1 MKEYIS
7 NIQSPLSKQDYD
19 SFMKAVNTKGLE
31 ATAHYWIEWY
41 FDFKNDPNNLTDE
54 QRFSMAEAV
63 QKNALRIHRELKK

>member
-1 MKEYIS
+1 M
-7 NIQSPLSKQDYD
+7 D

-54 QRFSMAEAV
+54 QRFSMAEPEKAGV
-63 QKNALRIHRELKK
+63 DWIRYCEK

>member
-7 NIQSPLSKQDYD
+7 HIQSPLSKQDYD
-19 SFMKAVNTKGLE
+19 LFIKAVNTKGME
-31 ATAHYWIEWY
+31 ATAYYWIEWY

>member
-54 QRFSMAEAV
+54 QRFSMAEPEKAGV
-63 QKNALRIHRELKK
+63 DWIRYCEK

>member
-7 NIQSPLSKQDYD
+7 HIQSPLSKQDYD
-19 SFMKAVNTKGLE
+19 LFMKAINTKGME
-31 ATAHYWIEWY
+31 ATAFYWIEWY

-63 QKNALRIHRELKK
+63 QKNALRIHRELNK